1 MCWNINHEAG
11 IISRLKPFI
20 RASEDMRAK
29 APPPIHHGQWDST
42 LTRIAQHAD
51 SSAYTALFHYFAPR
65 FYIFALK
72 TLGNEQLAML
82 MVQRT
87 MLAIW
92 QQAYLFDAKQHC
104 ATSWIFHI
112 ARNIRFDL
120 MQQSR
125 VKGNSNINDINAND
139 IWQEDIQVEPSDIS
153 SPFIEQHI
161 DKKLAANFAILPITQ
176 QLIMHKVS
184 FEKKSLAAISTELDL
199 PLGTVTAR
207 FRLALT
213 RLKEAV
219 DGSKY

>member
-1 MCWNINHEAG
+1 
-11 IISRLKPFI
+11 
-20 RASEDMRAK
+20 MRTK
-29 APPPIHHGQWDST
+29 ALPPIHRGQWDST
-42 LTRIAQHAD
+42 LTLIAQHANT
-51 SSAYTALFHYFAPR
+51 SAYMALFHYFAPR
-65 FYIFALK
+65 LYIFALK
-72 TLGNEQLAML
+72 TLGNEQHAML
-82 MVQRT
+82 MVQHT
-87 MLAIW
+87 MLAVW

-120 MQQSR
+120 MQQSS
-125 VKGNSNINDINAND
+125 VKSSSNINNISAND
-139 IWQEDIQVEPSDIS
+139 IWQEDMLVELSDNANL
-153 SPFIEQHI
+153 FAEQHI
-161 DKKLAANFAILPITQ
+161 EKKLAANFAILPITQ